1 MAATVVSFAVDKY
14 VEVQEKE
21 LAEDI
26 KHALHEIYTSRFYMT
41 VQQMYLE
48 FLVLHVVRHLV

>member
-1 MAATVVSFAVDKY
+1 MASVVVTVAVDKY
-14 VEVQEKE
+14 VEAKEKE
-21 LAEDI
+21 MADDI
-26 KHALHEIYTSRFYMT
+26 KHALHEICTSRFYMT